1 MARPG
6 VRCGVLGDNNRPTVL
21 DARSK
26 GLRVRNVYV
35 IGIGAGDPEHLT
47 LQAVRVLSALDVI
60 LVIDKGDAKRELTD
74 LRHEICARHI
84 AKPYRVLTAADPER
98 DRTATNSMSGYT
110 GAVGDWYDA
119 RADVIGAVL
128 RDEVSA
134 GESVGIL
141 VWGDPALY
149 DSTIRVLDRISQR
162 RTVEF
167 TYEVIPGITSLQT
180 LAARHRV
187 TFTGVGAPVHVT
199 TGRRLAAGMPEELDD
214 VLVML
219 DGSEAFAGLDD
230 DDLDIYWG
238 AYLGMPGELLVAGDL
253 QERKAEIVALRGKAR
268 AEHGWIMDSYLL
280 HRRRS

>member
-1 MARPG
+1 
-6 VRCGVLGDNNRPTVL
+6 
-21 DARSK
+21 
-26 GLRVRNVYV
+26 VRNVYV
-35 IGIGAGDPEHLT
+35 IGIGAGDPEQLT
-47 LQAVRVLSALDVI
+47 LQAVRVLSGLDVI

-98 DRTATNSMSGYT
+98 DRAAADYT

-128 RDEVSA
+128 RDQVSA

-149 DSTIRVLDRISQR
+149 DSTLRVLDRIQQR
-162 RTVEF
+162 GTVEF
-167 TYEVIPGITSLQT
+167 AYEVIPGITSLQT

-230 DDLDIYWG
+230 PDLDIYWG

-253 QERKAEIVALRGKAR
+253 QERKAEIVALRAQAR
-268 AEHGWIMDSYLL
+268 LEHGWIMDAYLL
-280 HRRRS
+280 HRRRP

>member
-1 MARPG
+1 MARPAVG
-6 VRCGVLGDNNRPTVL
+6 CCALRDNNRPTNL

-26 GLRVRNVYV
+26 GQRVRNVYV

-47 LQAVRVLSALDVI
+47 LQAVRVLGGLDVV
-60 LVIDKGDAKRELTD
+60 LVIDKGEAKRELTD

-84 AKPYRVLTAADPER
+84 PQPYRVVTAVDPER
-98 DRTATNSMSGYT
+98 DRATQDLSGYR

-119 RADVIGAVL
+119 RADVIEAAL
-128 RDEVSA
+128 RDEV
-134 GESVGIL
+134 GPDESVGIL

-149 DSTIRVLDRISQR
+149 DSTLRVLDRVAR
-162 RTVEF
+162 RGTVEF
-167 TYEVIPGITSLQT
+167 AYEVIPGITSLQT

-199 TGRRLAAGMPEELDD
+199 TGRRLAAGMPADLDD

-219 DGSEAFAGLDD
+219 DGSEAFADLDD
-230 DDLDIYWG
+230 PDLDIYWG

-253 QERKAEIVALRGKAR
+253 QERKAQIVELRRQAR
-268 AEHGWIMDSYLL
+268 LEHGWIMDSYLL
-280 HRRRS
+280 HRRRA

>member
-1 MARPG
+1 MR
-6 VRCGVLGDNNRPTVL
+6 
-21 DARSK
+21 K
-26 GLRVRNVYV
+26 VYV

-47 LQAVRVLSALDVI
+47 LQAVRVLSGLDVV
-60 LVIDKGDAKRELTD
+60 LVIDKGEAKRELTD

-98 DRTATNSMSGYT
+98 DRGAADYT

-119 RADVIGAVL
+119 RAEVL
-128 RDEVSA
+128 GTLLREEVSA

-149 DSTIRVLDRISQR
+149 DSTLRVLDRVEQR
-162 RTVEF
+162 GSVEF
-167 TYEVIPGITSLQT
+167 SYEVIPGITSLQT

-199 TGRRLAAGMPEELDD
+199 TGRRLAEGMPAELDD

-219 DGSEAFAGLDD
+219 DGSEAFAALTDP
-230 DDLDIYWG
+230 DLDIYWG

-253 QERKAEIVALRGKAR
+253 QERKAEIVALRAQAR
-268 AEHGWIMDSYLL
+268 AEHGWMMDSYLL
-280 HRRRS
+280 HRRR

>member
-1 MARPG
+1 MARPA
-6 VRCGVLGDNNRPTVL
+6 VRRGALRDNNRRTVL

-35 IGIGAGDPEHLT
+35 IGIGAGDPEQLT
-47 LQAVRVLSALDVI
+47 LQAVRVLAGLDVI
-60 LVIDKGDAKRELTD
+60 LVIDKGEAKRELTD

-84 AKPYRVLTAADPER
+84 QRPYRVLTAADPER
-98 DRTATNSMSGYT
+98 DRSAGQDLPGYT

-128 RDEVSA
+128 RDQVSA
-134 GESVGIL
+134 GERVGIL

-162 RTVEF
+162 GTVEF

-219 DGSEAFAGLDD
+219 DGSEAFAGLADEN
-230 DDLDIYWG
+230 LDIYWG

-253 QERKAEIVALRGKAR
+253 QERKAEIVELRARAR

-280 HRRRS
+280 HRRRA

>member
-1 MARPG
+1 
-6 VRCGVLGDNNRPTVL
+6 VR
-21 DARSK
+21 K
-26 GLRVRNVYV
+26 VYV
-35 IGIGAGDPEHLT
+35 IGIGAGDPEQLT
-47 LQAVRVLSALDVI
+47 LQAVRVLGGLDIV

-74 LRHEICARHI
+74 LRHEICTRHI
-84 AKPYRVLTAADPER
+84 TKPYRVLTAVDPDR
-98 DRTATNSMSGYT
+98 DRAAADYT
-110 GAVGDWYDA
+110 GAVADWYDA

-149 DSTIRVLDRISQR
+149 DSTLRVLARIEQR
-162 RTVEF
+162 GTVEF
-167 TYEVIPGITSLQT
+167 AYEVIPGITSLQT

-187 TFTGVGAPVHVT
+187 TFTGVGAPVHIT

-230 DDLDIYWG
+230 PDLDIYWG
-238 AYLGMPGELLVAGDL
+238 AYLGMPGELLVSGNL
-253 QERKAEIVALRGKAR
+253 QERKAEIVALRAEAR
-268 AEHGWIMDSYLL
+268 ALHGWLMDSYLL
-280 HRRRS
+280 HRRRP